1 MGKQNEIIISGV
13 GGQGLILCGTLMAQA
28 AVLHDHRQATLSSE
42 YGVETRGTFAKSD
55 VIISDQEIYFPDV
68 TEPDIIV
75 CLAQTAYERD
85 AGKYGPEVLIIYN
98 QDEVAADPAYSASQ
112 QGIDI
117 TKISRE
123 LGNTAVANI
132 VTLGIV
138 AGVLKVVT
146 AEGVLNA
153 IREFFGSRGEKTVA
167 LNIRAFE
174 TGYEIGR
181 NMDGCH
187 SGPVPLCG

>member
-75 CLAQTAYERD
+75 CLAQTAYERY

-138 AGVLKVVT
+138 AGRNRSS
-146 AEGVLNA
+146 EG
-153 IREFFGSRGEKTVA
+153 GDSRRSLE
-167 LNIRAFE
+167 
-174 TGYEIGR
+174 R
-181 NMDGCH
+181 NQGILRQPRGKDSCVKHQGI
-187 SGPVPLCG
+187 

>member
-42 YGVETRGTFAKSD
+42 
-55 VIISDQEIYFPDV
+55 
-68 TEPDIIV
+68 
-75 CLAQTAYERD
+75 
-85 AGKYGPEVLIIYN
+85 
-98 QDEVAADPAYSASQ
+98 YSASQ

>member
-75 CLAQTAYERD
+75 CLAQTAYERY

-138 AGVLKVVT
+138 AG
-146 AEGVLNA
+146 
-153 IREFFGSRGEKTVA
+153 EFFGSRGEKTVA

>member
-1 MGKQNEIIISGV
+1 M
-13 GGQGLILCGTLMAQA
+13 
-28 AVLHDHRQATLSSE
+28 
-42 YGVETRGTFAKSD
+42 
-55 VIISDQEIYFPDV
+55 
-68 TEPDIIV
+68 
-75 CLAQTAYERD
+75 
-85 AGKYGPEVLIIYN
+85 
-98 QDEVAADPAYSASQ
+98 AADPAYSASQ

-187 SGPVPLCG
+187 SGPVPLYG